1 MKYKLLVLDVDG
13 TLLDSEKKISKR
25 TLAALLKVQ
34 QMGVRIVLASG
45 RPTYGLMPIAK
56 ALELGNYG
64 ASFSPTMAGKLSMR
78 KVANYS
84 LSVG

>member
-45 RPTYGLMPIAK
+45 LS
-56 ALELGNYG
+56 EGNQRG
-64 ASFSPTMAGKLSMR
+64 WTGSDGIGKSISEAF
-78 KVANYS
+78 K
-84 LSVG
+84 

>member
-13 TLLDSEKKISKR
+13 TLLNSEKEISKR

-45 RPTYGLMPIAK
+45 RPTYGLMPLAK
-56 ALELGNYG
+56 EALFCLIMV
-64 ASFSPTMAGKLSMR
+64 ARLSMHR
-78 KVANYS
+78 MANCC
-84 LSVG
+84 LNAE

>member
-45 RPTYGLMPIAK
+45 RPTYGLMP
-56 ALELGNYG
+56 LQGSGTGQLRRLH
-64 ASFSPTMAGKLSMR
+64 SLLQWR
-78 KVANYS
+78 ANYQCS
-84 LSVG
+84 KWRTTL

>member
-13 TLLDSEKKISKR
+13 TLLNDEREISKR

-45 RPTYGLMPIAK
+45 RPTYGLMRRSNNI
-56 ALELGNYG
+56 
-64 ASFSPTMAGKLSMR
+64 SPFCAFIIWQPL
-78 KVANYS
+78 
-84 LSVG
+84 

>member
-34 QMGVRIVLASG
+34 QMACVSCWLPADR
-45 RPTYGLMPIAK
+45 R
-56 ALELGNYG
+56 
-64 ASFSPTMAGKLSMR
+64 MA
-78 KVANYS
+78 
-84 LSVG
+84 

>member
-34 QMGVRIVLASG
+34 QMGVRIVLASAG
-45 RPTYGLMPIAK
+45 PPM
-56 ALELGNYG
+56 ALCPLPRLWNWAITE